1 MKRPMACLL
10 AGLLFCAPI
19 AARAGSQTGVQNT
32 IDTSSADNQAFT
44 GVTAMTVGTVYAPG
58 RSLYIN
64 ATGPGN
70 VKVAFFDGSTL
81 VIPVNVGITILP
93 FAVTEIVSSGTTATA
108 TYAQLLW
115 VPGG

>member
-1 MKRPMACLL
+1 
-10 AGLLFCAPI
+10 
-19 AARAGSQTGVQNT
+19 
-32 IDTSSADNQAFT
+32 
-44 GVTAMTVGTVYAPG
+44 
-58 RSLYIN
+58 
-64 ATGPGN
+64 